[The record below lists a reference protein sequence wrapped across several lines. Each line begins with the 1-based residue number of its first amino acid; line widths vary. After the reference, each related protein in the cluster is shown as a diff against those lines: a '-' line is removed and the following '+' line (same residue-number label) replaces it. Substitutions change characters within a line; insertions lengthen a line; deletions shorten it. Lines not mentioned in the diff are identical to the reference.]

1 VTADR
6 ESTADPGPPLEAEEV
21 HGQEA
26 VTVPGPEDTS
36 LISTDLTG
44 SVHGDEA
51 TAERVGRTEA

>member
-1 VTADR
+1 VTGDK
-6 ESTADPGPPLEAEEV
+6 GPPLEAEEV

-44 SVHGDEA
+44 SVHGDEE
-51 TAERVGRTEA
+51 TIERVGRTEA